1 MESVDGSNEDELRV
15 GGTCKVIG
23 GGRRLRNDDNE
34 MVMVMV
40 MVMVIG
46 SI

>member
-23 GGRRLRNDDNE
+23 GGRRLRNDGNE
-34 MVMVMV
+34 MV